1 MNLSNYMYEHSF
13 VYSQVHGMHDKELAH
28 ARYFTQMRQEEGGGQ
43 DFTQIEGEGQDFTQI
58 EGGGQGA

>member
-43 DFTQIEGEGQDFTQI
+43 DFTQS